1 MPEKIRSLTE
11 GPIGRTLWGLALPMV
26 AGLVAVTLFNI
37 VDTWF
42 IGQLGA
48 EPLAAMSFTFPV
60 VLVVNCVTMG
70 IGVGASSVIARAI
83 GKGDSSGVRRLTTDA
98 LLLAVGLVLVLSAI
112 GLATIEPLFT
122 LLGAEAALIPLIEAY
137 IGPIYMGLALLV
149 IPMLGN
155 AAIRAT
161 GDTKTP
167 SLIMI
172 AAGVVNLVLD
182 PLLIFGYGPFPKLG
196 LFGGALATVLSWALV
211 FVGALYILRRRL
223 GMVSF
228 ARPRVSEV
236 LASWRAILHVGLPA
250 AATYVLVPFANAA
263 ITRMV
268 SVHGVEAVAGYG
280 IGVRV
285 ESLGLIALQAMATGL
300 APFVGQNFG
309 AGLYHRIREALRLA
323 IRASLV
329 WGALMVLVLAPAA
342 RLIGGGFADEPA
354 VIEAAVHYLWVVPLS
369 YGTLG
374 VAMQVNTAFNA
385 AGLPLRSAVLIII
398 RLFVLAL
405 PLAYLGGRLYGVWGI
420 FGGLTIGN
428 LLAGGVAYG
437 FVFRFLR
444 QAEEEPPDEPDDDAA
459 AEVPPPSVVGPV
471 PVG

>member
-1 MPEKIRSLTE
+1 MTERTRSLTE
-11 GPIGRTLWGLALPMV
+11 GPIARTLLGLALPMV
-26 AGLVAVTLFNI
+26 AGLVAVTLFNV

-60 VLVVNCVTMG
+60 IMVVNCVTLG

-83 GKGDSSGVRRLTTDA
+83 GKGDTSGVRRLTTDA
-98 LLLAVGLVLVLSAI
+98 LLLAVGLVLILSAI
-112 GLATIEPLFT
+112 GLATVEPLFR
-122 LLGAEAALIPLIEAY
+122 LLGAGPALLPLIDEY
-137 IGPIYMGLALLV
+137 ISPIYMGLALLV

-167 SLIMI
+167 SVIMI

-228 ARPRVSEV
+228 ARPRAREV
-236 LASWRAILHVGLPA
+236 IASWRAIMHVGLPA
-250 AATYVLVPFANAA
+250 AATYVLVPVANAA

-268 SVHGVEAVAGYG
+268 SVHGAEAVAGYG

-285 ESLGLIALQAMATGL
+285 ESLALIAVSAMATGL

-309 AGLYHRIREALRLA
+309 AGLYDRIREALRLA

-342 RLIGGGFADEPA
+342 RLIGEGFADAPT
-354 VIEAAVHYLWVVPLS
+354 VIEAAVHYLWVVPVS
-369 YGTLG
+369 YGALG

-385 AGLPLRSAVLIII
+385 AGLPLRSAVLIVI

-420 FGGLTIGN
+420 FGGLTVGN

-444 QAEEEPPDEPDDDAA
+444 QAERDPPDESGDDAVD
-459 AEVPPPSVVGPV
+459 EVPPPSVVGPV